1 MISYHISHLSLIS
14 TRLLFITHLDP
25 DFQAVVLTEG
35 WSVNSPVQDE
45 WGPGSESVLWHS
57 TQSAEPWTGS
67 GRRTPTP
74 ASDKSALW
82 NCSCPRRRLPSP
94 SDPPAWLF
102 PSLKK
107 HSSVSLIL
115 TGRPIIIHYS
125 HTHTHTHN
133 EVTDETEQ
141 RGFGKKKTHIHD
153 RPSAFACPR
162 PAGRSAGFS
171 TPGSSDWP
179 KCFHPTAWCCTTPS
193 HPARTWAPGAWWTG
207 NLWNGIENVFISKD
221 KIQRQ
226 CHVVW
231 CQMELDYT

>member
-125 HTHTHTHN
+125 HTHIHTMRSRMKQN
-133 EVTDETEQ
+133 NADLE
-141 RGFGKKKTHIHD
+141 KKNSH
-153 RPSAFACPR
+153 S
-162 PAGRSAGFS
+162 RSAVCIRV
-171 TPGSSDWP
+171 SSS
-179 KCFHPTAWCCTTPS
+179 C
-193 HPARTWAPGAWWTG
+193 R
-207 NLWNGIENVFISKD
+207 
-221 KIQRQ
+221 
-226 CHVVW
+226 
-231 CQMELDYT
+231 